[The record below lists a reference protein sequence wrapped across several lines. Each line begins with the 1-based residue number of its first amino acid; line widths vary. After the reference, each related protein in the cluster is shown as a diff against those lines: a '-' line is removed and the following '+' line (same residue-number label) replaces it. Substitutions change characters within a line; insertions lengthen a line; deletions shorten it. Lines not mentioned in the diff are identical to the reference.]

1 MIFTK
6 HATLFLVS
14 TFGILA
20 VTDGGSS
27 TRTKRGLKSSKGSKS
42 HGHGPGPMNPPNLI
56 DRQSGGFFD
65 VTNPCI
71 DSNPD
76 TPSALCFVNG
86 VVNAMVGPQTG
97 INITEGYE
105 GGFTRFRDFP
115 PPDDPD
121 AEGDI
126 VEPITESY
134 LEANLC
140 PVNIHWHSGAEH
152 FSAGEFDCT
161 GRDCAPNNRPTG
173 GRQLS
178 KYGLMNDEEDVHAA
192 DETTHR
198 ELDDDDPPRDG
209 FRCNFYDKQDHR
221 FTTNYDFK
229 YCKKMMVGE
238 TYEVHWPHGSAVG
251 IGNGSWAQ
259 CGTPNQYQTP
269 FYRGLFCNFARQDLS
284 FPEVVGNGAGQVNY
298 QAVANSF
305 AVQGQVFTIIN
316 DEEYYYPDL
325 FRGMIR
331 GFKDFGKDM
340 AVYIGSSSE
349 SQHTNEV
356 CSSYSPITWQVDR
369 KCHLISASSF
379 DKLCADMLSQSPT
392 NMMADVEPG
401 GARELVA
408 DALADPRVETL
419 DQTPWEN

>member
-1 MIFTK
+1 MIFPK
-6 HATLFLVS
+6 QATLFLVS
-14 TFGILA
+14 TFGILSVA
-20 VTDGGSS
+20 DGGSG

-42 HGHGPGPMNPPNLI
+42 HSGPPGPGPMEPPNLI
-56 DRQSGGFFD
+56 DRKSGDFFPKD
-65 VTNPCI
+65 NPCA
-71 DSNPD
+71 DSNPE
-76 TPSALCFVNG
+76 TPNAQCFVDG
-86 VVNAMVGPQTG
+86 VVDAMVGPQAG

-105 GGFTRFRDFP
+105 GGYTAFGDF
-115 PPDDPD
+115 D
-121 AEGDI
+121 GDI
-126 VEPITESY
+126 VEPITTSY

-161 GRDCAPNNRPTG
+161 SRDCSPNNRPTG

-178 KYGLMNDEEDVHAA
+178 KYGLLQDEDVNT
-192 DETTHR
+192 DETHR
-198 ELDDDDPPRDG
+198 ELDEDDPPRDG

-221 FTTNYDFK
+221 FTDTYDFK
-229 YCKKMMVGE
+229 YCKKMTVGE
-238 TYEVHWPHGSAVG
+238 TYEVHWPHGSATG
-251 IGNGSWAQ
+251 AGTGGFAQ
-259 CGTPNQYQTP
+259 CGTPNQYQSP
-269 FYRGLFCNFARQDLS
+269 FYRGLFCNFQEIGIS
-284 FPEVVGNGAGQVNY
+284 FPSIVNPDGGVTR
-298 QAVANSF
+298 QFVAENF

-316 DEEYYYPDL
+316 DEDYYYPDL

-331 GFKDFGKDM
+331 GVKGKDYGKDM

-349 SQHTNEV
+349 SRRNNEI
-356 CSSYSPITWQVDR
+356 CSSYTPITWQVDR

-392 NMMADVEPG
+392 DMTEDVEPA

-419 DQTPWEN
+419 DQTPWNN